1 MGRKDRTPW
10 VSNCVM
16 ALTHLLLV
24 EHCKTATKGNLK
36 HWRVEILAF
45 RDDMGAAVDDAHV
58 LLGEYDR
65 NIAKAWKSARR
76 EAVQRLAEYSAQ
88 AAGGHSAKRYRRI
101 IRAQLPEDC
110 PYLVEHVA
118 AYDPRQDKEPRD
130 DIWPPGV
137 ARVFNRILGTD
148 YEILPGS
155 DRRLPWERQGS
166 RGGSV

>member
-76 EAVQRLAEYSAQ
+76 EAVQRL
-88 AAGGHSAKRYRRI
+88 G
-101 IRAQLPEDC
+101 
-110 PYLVEHVA
+110 
-118 AYDPRQDKEPRD
+118 
-130 DIWPPGV
+130 
-137 ARVFNRILGTD
+137 RVFGPSGRGAFRPSATV
-148 YEILPGS
+148 GS
-155 DRRLPWERQGS
+155 SAHSCQRTAPT
-166 RGGSV
+166 

>member
-88 AAGGHSAKRYRRI
+88 AAGGAFRLALPSDHPRTAARGLPLPSRARRS
-101 IRAQLPEDC
+101 L
-110 PYLVEHVA
+110 
-118 AYDPRQDKEPRD
+118 
-130 DIWPPGV
+130 
-137 ARVFNRILGTD
+137 
-148 YEILPGS
+148 
-155 DRRLPWERQGS
+155 
-166 RGGSV
+166 

>member
-1 MGRKDRTPW
+1 
-10 VSNCVM
+10 M

-88 AAGGHSAKRYRRI
+88 AAGGIPPSATVGSSAHSCQRTA
-101 IRAQLPEDC
+101 P
-110 PYLVEHVA
+110 
-118 AYDPRQDKEPRD
+118 
-130 DIWPPGV
+130 
-137 ARVFNRILGTD
+137 T
-148 YEILPGS
+148 
-155 DRRLPWERQGS
+155 
-166 RGGSV
+166 